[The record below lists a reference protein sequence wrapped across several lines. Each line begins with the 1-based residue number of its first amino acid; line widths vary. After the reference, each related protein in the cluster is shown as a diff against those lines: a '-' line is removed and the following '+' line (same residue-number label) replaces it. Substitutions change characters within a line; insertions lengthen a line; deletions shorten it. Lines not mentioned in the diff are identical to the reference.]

1 MQYIGLSLIGL
12 AAILFIYEKSSRE
25 EEIER
30 IEGKRVVRIVRKF
43 IWLKTLYNHQYRKIT
58 VFMQTRNVVQIQ
70 RTDSN
75 VWVDVSW
82 AAAQ

>member
-1 MQYIGLSLIGL
+1 MQYIGLCLIGL
-12 AAILFIYEKSSRE
+12 AVIVFIYDKSSHE

-30 IEGKRVVRIVRKF
+30 IEGEKPVRIVRKF
-43 IWLKTLYNHQYRKIT
+43 IWLNTLQNYQYRDIT

-70 RTDSN
+70 KTNSKE
-75 VWVDVSW
+75 WVDVSW

>member
-1 MQYIGLSLIGL
+1 MQYIGFGLIGL
-12 AAILFIYEKSSRE
+12 AMIVFIYDKSSHE

-30 IEGKRVVRIVRKF
+30 IEGEKPVRIVRKF
-43 IWLKTLYNHQYRKIT
+43 IWFKTLQNYQYRWIT

-70 RTDSN
+70 RTDSEK
-75 VWVDVSW
+75 WVDVSW

>member
-12 AAILFIYEKSSRE
+12 AAILFIYEKSSHE

-43 IWLKTLYNHQYRKIT
+43 IWLKTLDNYQYRKIT